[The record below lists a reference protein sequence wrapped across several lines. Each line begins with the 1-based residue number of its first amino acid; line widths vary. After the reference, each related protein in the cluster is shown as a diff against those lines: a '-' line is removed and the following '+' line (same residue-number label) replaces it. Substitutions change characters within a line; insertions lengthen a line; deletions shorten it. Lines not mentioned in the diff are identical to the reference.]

1 MAPHPVTLPKLVE
14 LLVHE
19 RRTFPPSR
27 ALLVGLSGIDGAGK
41 GWVAH
46 QLANGLEH
54 RVSRIAVLNVDGW
67 LNLPSVRFNAK
78 DPARHFYTHALRLEA
93 FRLTASAAGRTVL
106 QSPRSLPTALSA
118 LLFPPRGAQSVVE
131 YSYTRGL
138 VRSP

>member
-46 QLANGLEH
+46 QLACGLEH
-54 RVSRIAVLNVDGW
+54 RGSRIAVLNVDGW
-67 LNLPSVRFNAK
+67 LNLPSVRFNAQ
-78 DPARHFYTHALRLEA
+78 DPARRFYTHALRLEVFRDQLLRPLGATRAVDLVADFAEETATA
-93 FRLTASAAGRTVL
+93 FRSHRYHFCDVDIVL
-106 QSPRSLPTALSA
+106 AE
-118 LLFPPRGAQSVVE
+118 G
-131 YSYTRGL
+131 
-138 VRSP
+138 